1 MTDGERLVL
10 AELVRHDQRVLARNL
25 AQDLM
30 DSEQRVVS
38 VLNSLVQR
46 GLVSLDTLESE
57 LLSLTEEGHRYEVE
71 GLPEVR
77 LFMAVKS
84 SGNRMG
90 LDAAVSA
97 AGLSQASKGIAVNWS
112 RKNGWLDV
120 IKIDGETVIE
130 ARVEKPVSQVTE
142 VLAMLEK
149 GVSQIPDR
157 LAEGLRQAIERTL
170 VKREV
175 VKTYAAELRME
186 KKQVIQGLLAKG
198 HEGIT
203 DITPEILTT
212 GAWKGK
218 SFRAFNVELE
228 PARTN
233 YGRKHPYAEFV
244 DWLKEILVGL
254 GFAEWSGPYV
264 ETEFWNNDALFVPQD
279 HVAREVQDQFRVTK
293 PYDHGTIPD
302 AKYYAQVKAVHEN
315 GGGTGSK
322 GWQWPFSKEISSRL
336 CLRAHTTPVSVR
348 YLSEH
353 KEPPQKMFIIDRNF
367 RAESLDARHGQ
378 EFDQCEG
385 IILDRNLTLRDLL
398 GYLSEICRRVGVK
411 KIKFKP
417 GQFPF
422 TEPSV
427 ETFAKHET
435 LGWIEV
441 APGGIFRPEVTYP
454 LDIRD
459 TVLAWGIGAMRLYM
473 ASLEI
478 SDIRDILSRN
488 LTWIRGKY
496 FVR

>member
-10 AELVRHDQRVLARNL
+10 AELVRHDQPVLARNL
-25 AQDLM
+25 AQELK

-46 GLVSLDTLESE
+46 ELVLLETLESE
-57 LLSLTEEGHRYEVE
+57 LLSLTEEGRRYLTE

-77 LFMAVKS
+77 LFTAVKS
-84 SGNRMG
+84 SGNKMR
-90 LDAAVSA
+90 LEDAVSA
-97 AGLSQASKGIAVNWS
+97 AGLTQASKGIAVNWS

-120 IKIDGETVIE
+120 IKIDGDTMIE
-130 ARVEKPVSQVTE
+130 VRVDKAVSQVAE
-142 VLAMLEK
+142 VLTLLER
-149 GVSQIPDR
+149 GVSQIPEK
-157 LAEGLRQAIERTL
+157 LAEGIKQAIERTL
-170 VKREV
+170 VKREIAKSYV
-175 VKTYAAELRME
+175 AELRKE
-186 KKQVIQGLLAKG
+186 KRGVIDDLLAKG
-198 HEGIT
+198 LEGMI
-203 DITPEILTT
+203 DVTPEMLTT
-212 GAWKGK
+212 GSWKGK
-218 SFRAFNVELE
+218 SFRPFNVELE
-228 PARTN
+228 AARTN

-244 DWLKEILVGL
+244 DWLKEIFVGL
-254 GFAEWSGPYV
+254 GFTEWSGPYV

-293 PYDHGTIPD
+293 PYDHGIIPD
-302 AKYYAQVKAVHEN
+302 AKYYALVKAVHEN

-348 YLSEH
+348 YLSQH

-385 IILDRNLTLRDLL
+385 IILDKGLTLRDLM

-441 APGGIFRPEVTYP
+441 APGGIFRPEVTHP
-454 LDIRD
+454 LGIRD

-473 ASLEI
+473 TSLEI
-478 SDIRDILSRN
+478 SDIRDILSRD